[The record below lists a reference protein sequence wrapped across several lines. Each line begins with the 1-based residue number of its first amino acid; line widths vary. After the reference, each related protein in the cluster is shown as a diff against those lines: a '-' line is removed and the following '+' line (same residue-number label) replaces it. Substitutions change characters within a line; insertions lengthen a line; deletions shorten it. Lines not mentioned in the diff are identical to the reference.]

1 MVSGTLS
8 KRIHGIV
15 GLMMLDHKNKLLT
28 LVAFGIVAMMLVSC
42 GTPKKTNVM
51 SDFMNAIASGDIS
64 PLKTIKGAKD
74 KDDGSWDSIDKDE

>member
-8 KRIHGIV
+8 KRIHGVV
-15 GLMMLDHKNKLLT
+15 GLMNLDHKNKLLT
-28 LVAFGIVAMMLVSC
+28 LVAFGLVAMMLVGC

-51 SDFMNAIASGDIS
+51 SDFMKAIASGDIS